1 MTGKQED
8 FQNRALALRL
18 REHGVAA
25 DYEQCAGRKRMDIVA
40 NVDGLRIVLEAETGF
55 DRKAQA
61 IKDADARLRQG
72 LTVAVFALCY
82 PKGVTEDTVDK
93 ADLTWTLRLKAGD
106 PAEQWSTG
114 DVAMLARAVQQAPD
128 SLSGADKAAQKLSDA
143 LDEARDQLSANDRRS
158 LAEALDLPANSI
170 RGAH

>member
-1 MTGKQED
+1 MTRKQED

-25 DYEQCAGRKRMDIVA
+25 DYEQRAGRKRMDIVA
-40 NVDGLRIVLEAETGF
+40 NVDGLRVVLEAETGF

-82 PKGVTEDTVDK
+82 PKSVTEDSVGK
-93 ADLTWTLRLKAGD
+93 ADLTWTLRLKPGD
-106 PAEQWSTG
+106 PAGTMVYRRWLQCWRG
-114 DVAMLARAVQQAPD
+114 AVQQAPD
-128 SLSGADKAAQKLSDA
+128 SLSGADKAAQKLS
-143 LDEARDQLSANDRRS
+143 RRT
-158 LAEALDLPANSI
+158 
-170 RGAH
+170 G